1 MPHAGFVHLR
11 VHSAYS
17 LSEGALRLKELVKT
31 CREQGMPAVAVTDSG
46 NLFGALEFAL
56 TAEAAGVQP
65 IIGCQIGLTV
75 EDAQNRNGTAPPP
88 DQLVLLVQDE
98 TGYRNLMK
106 LVSRAFLEGDPGLD
120 PQVTL
125 AELSSLSGGLL
136 ALTGGPAGPLG
147 RLIRTRR
154 LEAAE
159 ALLLRLMQAF
169 PNRLYVELQRHGLP
183 AATEGT
189 LLDLAYRHD
198 LPLVA
203 TNDAYFPDAGIHQ
216 AHDVL
221 LCIAEGRYVNEQDR
235 RRLTPDPRLKTAEEM
250 RALFADLPEAVDNT
264 LVVARR
270 CAFYPAPVAPIL
282 PA

>member
-17 LSEGALRLKELVKT
+17 LSEGALRLKDLVNT

-65 IIGCQIGLTV
+65 IIGCQVGLTA
-75 EDAQNRNGTAPPP
+75 EDAQGRNGMAPPP

-125 AELSSLSGGLL
+125 AELSGLSGGLKRGTG
-136 ALTGGPAGPLG
+136 LTGLRGMLPGTDIAG
-147 RLIRTRR
+147 
-154 LEAAE
+154 
-159 ALLLRLMQAF
+159 LRL
-169 PNRLYVELQRHGLP
+169 N
-183 AATEGT
+183 
-189 LLDLAYRHD
+189 
-198 LPLVA
+198 
-203 TNDAYFPDAGIHQ
+203 PDDIPTTGSIIQ
-216 AHDVL
+216 L
-221 LCIAEGRYVNEQDR
+221 I
-235 RRLTPDPRLKTAEEM
+235 
-250 RALFADLPEAVDNT
+250 
-264 LVVARR
+264 
-270 CAFYPAPVAPIL
+270 
-282 PA
+282 